1 MIATDLKPFRIVEDL
16 GFRHFVHCLDPQYI
30 LPSGYTLKNVLLK
43 NIFEEIGLKLRMILK
58 KITYCAVSIDCWTS
72 LVNDQYLT
80 ITCHFVTSNLEIKS
94 VVLSTYNLLKDIR
107 DTSVIIEKTLLE
119 VLTYW
124 DILGKT
130 VCFVTKNDDSM
141 IRACE
146 SLKKPHLPCF
156 DDTLSLIVQDALS
169 EDRIK
174 DILAKSNRIVTFFK
188 SSSTA
193 YAKLKLAQ
201 GTEPINLKK
210 EMPTRWNSCYEMISR
225 ILEIKDVVSET
236 LLSIKGAPSPLGA
249 EEISALM
256 DLKELLEP
264 FDSATNLASANNIV
278 TISHIIPASQDIYRR
293 LANMNTSLRTKEGQ
307 NICLLLMSQ
316 VSHRLFPYEKHTAAR
331 IATLL
336 DPRFKKEGFRNNYA
350 AEQAVLALENQVATT
365 LHTCKQ
371 YSDEKAH
378 DQRHTMYSFM
388 KEKHT
393 KEIESSK
400 MDAVVPIQQYFEAEH
415 AQENLCPLEFWKAQT
430 SQWEPMLKC
439 TFKYLCIPAVSTDSE
454 RMFCKTGAINSD
466 RRAIL
471 KPPSIDMLLFVRK
484 NQWVLD
490 T

>member
-1 MIATDLKPFRIVEDL
+1 
-16 GFRHFVHCLDPQYI
+16 
-30 LPSGYTLKNVLLK
+30 
-43 NIFEEIGLKLRMILK
+43 
-58 KITYCAVSIDCWTS
+58 
-72 LVNDQYLT
+72 
-80 ITCHFVTSNLEIKS
+80 
-94 VVLSTYNLLKDIR
+94 
-107 DTSVIIEKTLLE
+107 
-119 VLTYW
+119 
-124 DILGKT
+124 
-130 VCFVTKNDDSM
+130 M

-146 SLKKPHLPCF
+146 SLKKPHLRCF

-210 EMPTRWNSCYEMISR
+210 EMPTRWNSCFQMISR
-225 ILEIKDVVSET
+225 ILEIKGVVSEI
-236 LLSIKGAPSPLGA
+236 LLSIKGAPSPLCA
-249 EEISALM
+249 EEVSTLM

-264 FDSATNLASANNIV
+264 FDSATNLASANNMV
-278 TISHIIPASQDIYRR
+278 TISHIIPATQDIYRR

-307 NICLLLMSQ
+307 NICLRLISE
-316 VSHRLFPYEKHTAAR
+316 VSHRLFPYEGHTAAR

-371 YSDEKAH
+371 YSDEKTH
-378 DQRHTMYSFM
+378 DQRYTMYSFM

-393 KEIESSK
+393 KEVERSK

-439 TFKYLCIPAVSTDSE
+439 TFKYLCIPASSTDSE
-454 RMFCKTGAINSD
+454 RMFCKMGDINSD

-471 KPPSIDMLLFVRK
+471 KPQSIDMLLFVRK